1 MLYQRITRNQEETT
15 MKINADTMF
24 LASILTRCISL
35 KAENN
40 NKHNN
45 NSSYSGITWT
55 NFNIKNYV
63 FPL

>member
-1 MLYQRITRNQEETT
+1 

-24 LASILTRCISL
+24 LASLLTRYISL
-35 KAENN
+35 IAENN

-45 NSSYSGITWT
+45 NSSYSGITWI